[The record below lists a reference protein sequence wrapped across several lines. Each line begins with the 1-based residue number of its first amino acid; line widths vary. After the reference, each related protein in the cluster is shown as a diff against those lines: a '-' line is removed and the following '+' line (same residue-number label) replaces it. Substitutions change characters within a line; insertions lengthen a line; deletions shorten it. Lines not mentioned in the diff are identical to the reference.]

1 MGDPENQSW
10 ESNLGQQW
18 LSRTGQIKNF
28 QGFLGQNFGLFTY
41 QTWRDN
47 SNIFN
52 KVFFALCLLIDEE
65 VLRKKGKISSYY

>member
-52 KVFFALCLLIDEE
+52 QIFFALCLLIDEE